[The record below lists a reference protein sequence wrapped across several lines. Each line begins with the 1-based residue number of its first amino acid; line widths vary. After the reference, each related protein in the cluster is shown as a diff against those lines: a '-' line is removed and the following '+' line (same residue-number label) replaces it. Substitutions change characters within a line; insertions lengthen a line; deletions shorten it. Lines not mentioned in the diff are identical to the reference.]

1 MKITK
6 ATAFILS
13 FLLLTGCS
21 KPVAKPASAPVSTTT
36 SPTATNVSQTSVTV
50 ATEAVTTQPATTTM
64 AVSEPPA
71 EALIEGKDSI
81 EVYSETSINDFI
93 VNTNVELLNGDELI
107 DTSQTGVVEFPLT
120 YIYNGTT
127 YNQSFECLVQDTIA
141 PTLLNSG
148 GSAMIETGEAFELT
162 NVVGVADNYDRNVR
176 LTYEGTVN
184 SSVAG
189 KYPIHAYATDASGN
203 CTDWNLT
210 VTVTDEIPQAED
222 NNSRLS
228 FESFQANYGGENR
241 KLGIDVSKWQ
251 GDIDFNAV
259 KNAGCDFAIMRIGT
273 YYDEHSMDKFYQD
286 NIRKAKEA
294 GLEVGVYL
302 YTTANTEAEIKENA
316 KWIADQLGGQKLD
329 FPVVFDWESFGNF
342 QQYEM
347 SIHDLNSYFELFNS
361 EMENYGY
368 SAMLYSSKN
377 FLNNFWYV
385 KNDYPVWLA
394 HYTDSTDYVGDYDMW
409 QMSCYGKID
418 GINADVD
425 LNILYTD

>member
-1 MKITK
+1 MKFTK
-6 ATAFILS
+6 ATAFLLS
-13 FLLLTGCS
+13 LLMLTGCS
-21 KPVAKPASAPVSTTT
+21 KPVAKPVSAPVSNT
-36 SPTATNVSQTSVTV
+36 SPTSENSQSATAEQT
-50 ATEAVTTQPATTTM
+50 TEAPTTQSVTTTM
-64 AVSEPPA
+64 TVSEPPA
-71 EALIEGKDSI
+71 EAVIEGEKSLD
-81 EVYSETSINDFI
+81 VYSEITVIEFI
-93 VNTNVELLNGDELI
+93 TNTNVEILNGNELI
-107 DTSQTGVVEFPLT
+107 DTSKTGIVEIPLV
-120 YIYNGTT
+120 YVFNGTT
-127 YNQSFECLVQDTIA
+127 YNQPIECLVEDKIA

-148 GSAMIETGEAFELT
+148 GSAMIETGEKFELT
-162 NVVGVADNYDRNVR
+162 NVVGVADNYDKNVR

-184 SSVAG
+184 SSVPG

-210 VTVTDEIPQAED
+210 VTVVDKFPQAED
-222 NNSRLS
+222 NNARLS
-228 FESFQANYGGENR
+228 FDTFKANYGGENR

-259 KNAGCDFAIMRIGT
+259 KNAGCDFVIMRIGT
-273 YYDEHSMDKFYQD
+273 YYDEHAMDKFYQN
-286 NIRKAKEA
+286 NIKKAKEA
-294 GLEVGVYL
+294 GLEIGVYL

-316 KWIADQLGGQKLD
+316 KWIADTLGGQKLD

-394 HYTDSTDYVGDYDMW
+394 HYTNQTDYNGVYDMW
-409 QMSCYGKID
+409 QMSCYGRID